1 MASNDIVTQL
11 KALFRNL
18 SAGKK
23 ITLFTLTIGTVIG
36 LIFLVI
42 WTGRPDFQLLYSNL
56 ASEDAGAILAQLK
69 DKKIP
74 YQISSN
80 GTSILIPRERIYET
94 RLDLASQGIP
104 QGSGV
109 GFEIFDNTKL
119 GMTEF
124 VQNVNYQR
132 AVQGELSRT
141 INSFSE
147 VESSR
152 VHIVMPSKSLFL
164 EEEEPATGSV
174 VLKVRRGRHLSEDQV
189 QGIVH
194 LVSSSV
200 SGLMPENVT
209 VVDNNGKMLAG
220 FKNSSTIGQVSSDQF
235 EFQEKI
241 EKTLED
247 RVRTMLE
254 IALGSGK
261 AVARVSCLID
271 FTRLETTEEKY
282 QTDNQVV
289 RSEQVLSET
298 STGQENLAIGVPGVA
313 SNLSEGET
321 GTTEIKQTPLFQK
334 QDRTVNYEIGKVINR
349 TVEPVGTMK
358 KVSVAVIVDGTYK
371 TEKGASR
378 KEELKYFPRTQE
390 EMTKLED
397 IVKRAVNFD
406 AARGDMIEVVNI
418 PFETAKIRLE
428 QREEVIEDEDWLSVV
443 KQYSSYIKYGLLVIF
458 IFFSFIF
465 IVRPLIQW
473 LTSASIGDSALLGQ
487 LPKTVEEVEREYGVA
502 IKSLPFKNKAMQ
514 MITEDKDRSARV
526 MREWLKES

>member
-1 MASNDIVTQL
+1 MASNDIATQL
-11 KALFRNL
+11 KALLKNL

-23 ITLFTLTIGTVIG
+23 ITLFTLTTGTIIG
-36 LIFLVI
+36 LIFLI
-42 WTGRPDFQLLYSNL
+42 MWTGKPDFQLLYSNL

-80 GTSILIPRERIYET
+80 GSSILIPTEQIYET
-94 RLDLASQGIP
+94 RLELASQGIP

-109 GFEIFDNTKL
+109 GFEVFDNTKL

-152 VHIVMPSKSLFL
+152 VHIVMPSKSLFI
-164 EEEEPATGSV
+164 EEEEPATASV
-174 VLKVRRGRHLSEDQV
+174 VLKVRRGRHLSEEQV

-209 VVDNNGKMLAG
+209 VVDNKGKMLAG
-220 FKNSSTIGQVSSDQF
+220 FKDSSTVGQVSSDQF
-235 EFQEKI
+235 EFQKKI
-241 EKTLED
+241 EKTVED

-254 IALGSGK
+254 TALGPGK

-271 FTRLETTEEKY
+271 FKRLETTEEKY

-289 RSEQVLSET
+289 RSEQVFSET
-298 STGQENLAIGVPGVA
+298 STGQASLPMGVPGVA

-321 GTTEIKQTPLFQK
+321 GATETIQTPSFQK
-334 QDRTVNYEIGKVINR
+334 QDRTVNYEIGKVVSR
-349 TVEPVGTMK
+349 TVEPVGTIK

-371 TEKGASR
+371 TVKGDSR

-406 AARGDMIEVVNI
+406 SARGDMIEVVNI
-418 PFETAKIRLE
+418 PFETAKLRFE
-428 QREEVIEDEDWLSVV
+428 QKEEVIEDENWLSIL
-443 KQYSSYIKYGLLVIF
+443 KQYSSYIKYVFLVIF
-458 IFFSFIF
+458 VFFSFLF

-473 LTSASIGDSALLGQ
+473 LTSTSTGESALLGQ
-487 LPKTVEEVEREYGVA
+487 LPKTIEEVEREYGVDV
-502 IKSLPFKNKAMQ
+502 KGLPFKNKALQ
-514 MITEDKDRSARV
+514 MVTSDKERSAQV
-526 MREWLKES
+526 MRNWMKES